1 VLEHRSTSTAIITLA
16 SDLCCVLTVL
26 LLVTIV
32 LLPIANNSG
41 IDAAA
46 IMTKEGGGIKAPIIA
61 FSADTT
67 QEIREK
73 CQEVGMKDFV
83 SKPATQQT
91 IRDVV
96 MTYCPGLQQ

>member
-1 VLEHRSTSTAIITLA
+1 VLGTDTSATNRCASTTATTA
-16 SDLCCVLTVL
+16 
-26 LLVTIV
+26 
-32 LLPIANNSG
+32 NSG

-46 IMTKEGGGIKAPIIA
+46 IMTTEGGGIRAPIIA

-91 IRDVV
+91 IRDLV
-96 MTYCPGLQQ
+96 MTYCPGLRQ

>member
-1 VLEHRSTSTAIITLA
+1 VLSILTTSLYRYVTTDAAATA
-16 SDLCCVLTVL
+16 
-26 LLVTIV
+26 
-32 LLPIANNSG
+32 NSG

-46 IMTKEGGGIKAPIIA
+46 IMTTEGGGIRAPIIA

-91 IRDVV
+91 IRDLV
-96 MTYCPGLQQ
+96 MTYCPGLRQ